1 MTVAGDMAAY
11 VSSRAPGI
19 DMPTARVVIAL
30 ALEAA
35 DDPNF
40 ALRFQKETECASSFN
55 DYFDVIRFLKAMNR

>member
-1 MTVAGDMAAY
+1 MTVYGDMAAY
-11 VSSRAPGI
+11 VASKAPDI

-40 ALRFQKETECASSFN
+40 AATYQRDAETASGFN
-55 DYFDVIRFLKAMNR
+55 DYFDVIKFLQKVNR

>member
-11 VSSRAPGI
+11 VSSKAPGI

-40 ALRFQKETECASSFN
+40 ATRFQQTTDCASSFC
-55 DYFDVIRFLKAMNR
+55 DYFNVIRFLKDMNQ

>member
-1 MTVAGDMAAY
+1 MTVSGDMAAY
-11 VSSRAPGI
+11 VDSKAPGI

-40 ALRFQKETECASSFN
+40 ALRFAKEYKWDNAFAI
-55 DYFDVIRFLKAMNR
+55 YMDVITFLRSVNR

>member
-1 MTVAGDMAAY
+1 MTVVGDMAAY
-11 VSSRAPGI
+11 VASRAPGI

-40 ALRFQKETECASSFN
+40 ACAFQREVETALGFT
-55 DYFDVIRFLKAMNR
+55 DYFDVIKFLRKVNR